1 MIMNPPGYKPPPL
14 VLERIRLIMMFCFV
28 ACEQQTHFQARRF
41 EA

>member
-14 VLERIRLIMMFCFV
+14 VLERIRLIMTFCSLRT
-28 ACEQQTHFQARRF
+28 QTHFQARRF